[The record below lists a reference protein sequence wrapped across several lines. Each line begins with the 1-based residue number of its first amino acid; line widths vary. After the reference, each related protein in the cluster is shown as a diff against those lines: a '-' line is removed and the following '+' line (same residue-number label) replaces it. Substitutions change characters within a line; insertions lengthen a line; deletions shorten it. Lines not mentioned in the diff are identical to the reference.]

1 MDETGEVVQPG
12 VPHFLPQLSA
22 KADRATRLD
31 LADWITSR
39 GNPLAARVFV
49 NRLWKM
55 YFGTGLSKVL
65 DDVGSQ
71 GEFPTHPE
79 LLDALAMEFVDSGWD
94 IKHMIKL
101 IVMSETY
108 QQSSLMRD
116 ELAEVDPY
124 NRLLARQSRFR
135 IDAELVRDNA
145 LAVSGLLVRDI
156 GGRSVKPYQ
165 PPGLLRHLNFPART
179 YKQDTG
185 ENQYRRGVYTH
196 WQRQFLHPAMK
207 SFDAPAREECT
218 AERPRSNTPLAA
230 LVLLNDP
237 SYVEAARVFA
247 DRILSSDAKTDAAR
261 IVAVFNEA
269 LSRDPNEKERTVL
282 TSLLQSQRTRY
293 SAAPKA
299 AKDVVS
305 TGSKPVAK
313 SVDVVELAAL
323 LSVTRTVFNMH
334 EFITRN

>member
-1 MDETGEVVQPG
+1 MDNSGDVVEPG
-12 VPHFLPQLSA
+12 VPHFLPQVNSEG
-22 KADRATRLD
+22 RATRLD
-31 LADWITSR
+31 LAEWVTSAE
-39 GNPLAARVFV
+39 NPLTSRVFV

-55 YFGTGLSKVL
+55 YFGVGLSKVL

-71 GEFPTHPE
+71 GEFPSHPE
-79 LLDALAMEFVDSGWD
+79 LLDELALEFVTSGWNV
-94 IKHMIKL
+94 KHMVKL
-101 IVMSETY
+101 MLMSDTY
-108 QQSSLMRD
+108 PQSSLMRE

-124 NRLLARQSRFR
+124 NRLFARQSRFR
-135 IDAELVRDNA
+135 IDAEFVRDNA
-145 LAVSGLLVRDI
+145 LAVSGLLVRTI

-165 PPGLLRHLNFPART
+165 PPGLLRHLNFPRRT
-179 YKQDTG
+179 YKHDSG

-247 DRILSSDAKTDAAR
+247 EEILETGAATDSDRIN
-261 IVAVFNEA
+261 AVFQLA

-282 TSLLQSQRTRY
+282 ASLMASQRKRFT
-293 SAAPKA
+293 AAPDA
-299 AKDVVS
+299 AKEVVAV
-305 TGSKPVAK
+305 GERPVAEG
-313 SVDVVELAAL
+313 VDPVELASL